1 MGFFRV
7 WLIIN
12 IGVKNIICKVFC
24 MFYYWVKISFI
35 LNLFIN
41 VKSLGVKIL
50 IEWRVRN
57 RWWESVDLC
66 KMI

>member
-12 IGVKNIICKVFC
+12 IGVKNIICKVCC

-50 IEWRVRN
+50 IE
-57 RWWESVDLC
+57 
-66 KMI
+66 

>member
-50 IEWRVRN
+50 IE
-57 RWWESVDLC
+57 
-66 KMI
+66 